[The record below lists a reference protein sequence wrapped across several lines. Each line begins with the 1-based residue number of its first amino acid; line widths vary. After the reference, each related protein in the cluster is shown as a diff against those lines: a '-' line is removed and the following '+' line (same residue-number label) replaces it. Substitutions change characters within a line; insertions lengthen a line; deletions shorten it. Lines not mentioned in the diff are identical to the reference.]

1 MAKTNK
7 PTVEEIIQ
15 KAVFATRLAAERQTK
30 DAFKATE
37 SRLYDY
43 PILKLRINDKI
54 EELNE
59 IRNNGIHKKSK
70 SIVRFQKN
78 GVRLSEEEIM
88 EAVIKDLE
96 AQIAGDR
103 KECETIEKAIS
114 ILDGDQYQ
122 NIIGLKYFDG
132 LSDFIGV
139 YKKLQYTEHFKNMQK
154 IIFETA
160 KNKMAA
166 LSFISVKFIP
176 REIAGSGFHIRF
188 YGVFQAII
196 PFDI

>member
-43 PILKLRINDKI
+43 PILKLRIKDKT

-132 LSDFIGV
+132 LSDDEIGEEFHCDPRTV
-139 YKKLQYTEHFKNMQK
+139 RNHKSRLVKR
-154 IIFETA
+154 
-160 KNKMAA
+160 
-166 LSFISVKFIP
+166 ISVFLYG
-176 REIAGSGFHIRF
+176 AGNG
-188 YGVFQAII
+188 
-196 PFDI
+196 